1 MKARGVLLAGNWKM
15 NHLQKE
21 TTAFLD
27 ALAPALKSTANQPA
41 KQNCQMRIYVPALS
55 LETAIKKVKTDSIP
69 LQIGCQNAHYEKAG
83 AFTGEVSVPMLKE
96 IGIDQVLVGH
106 SERRQLFGETNTTVL
121 KRTVSALEQGMEVL
135 VCVGE
140 TLDERNSGQMQS
152 VLQAQLEQLVTNETV
167 IKAFGNK
174 LHIAYEPVW
183 AIGTGVTA
191 SPAQA
196 AEAHAYIRQLLQTK
210 VGPAFANATRILY
223 GGSVTPANFKEL
235 LSCSDIDGGLVGG
248 ASLKIESWTA
258 LWALI

>member
-1 MKARGVLLAGNWKM
+1 MKPRGVLLAGNWKM

-21 TTAFLD
+21 TLTFLD
-27 ALAPALKSTANQPA
+27 ALAPVLKNTP
-41 KQNCQMRIYVPALS
+41 KQNSQMRIYVPALS
-55 LETAIKKVKTDSIP
+55 LEVAAKKVKTDSIL

-83 AFTGEVSVPMLKE
+83 AFTGEISVPMLKE
-96 IGIDQVLVGH
+96 IGVDQVLVGH
-106 SERRQLFGETNTTVL
+106 SERRQLFGETNETVL

-140 TLDERNSGQMQS
+140 TLEERNQGKMQS
-152 VLQAQLEQLVTNETV
+152 VLQSQLELLVQHETAR
-167 IKAFGNK
+167 KAFGEK

-196 AEAHAYIRQLLQTK
+196 AEAHALIRELLQTK
-210 VGPAFANATRILY
+210 VSPAYANATRILY

-235 LSCSDIDGGLVGG
+235 LACSDIDGGLVGG
-248 ASLKIESWTA
+248 ASLKIESWTQ

>member
-1 MKARGVLLAGNWKM
+1 MKPRGVLLAGNWKM
-15 NHLQKE
+15 NHLQKD
-21 TTAFLD
+21 TLAFLD
-27 ALAPALKSTANQPA
+27 VLSPTLRASPKANS
-41 KQNCQMRIYVPALS
+41 QMRIYAPALS
-55 LETAIKKVKTDSIP
+55 LEAAAKKVKADSIP
-69 LQIGCQNAHYEKAG
+69 LQIGCQNAHYEKSG
-83 AFTGEVSVPMLKE
+83 AFTGEISSPMLKE

-106 SERRQLFGETNTTVL
+106 SERRQLFGETNETVL

-140 TLDERNSGQMQS
+140 TLDERNQGRMQS
-152 VLQAQLEQLVTNETV
+152 VLQSQFELLVQNETV
-167 IKAFGNK
+167 KNAFGTK

-191 SPAQA
+191 TPAQA
-196 AEAHAYIRQLLQTK
+196 AEAHAYIRQLLQVK
-210 VGPAFANATRILY
+210 VGPACANATRILY

-235 LSCSDIDGGLVGG
+235 LECTDIDGGLVGG